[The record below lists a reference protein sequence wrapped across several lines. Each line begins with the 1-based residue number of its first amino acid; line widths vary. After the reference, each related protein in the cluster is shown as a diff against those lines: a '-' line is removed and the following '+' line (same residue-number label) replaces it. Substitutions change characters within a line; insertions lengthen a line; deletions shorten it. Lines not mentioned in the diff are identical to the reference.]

1 VFGGRLA
8 AGLFAAAGLAAVAL
22 GAAPFVSARFR
33 RFYLLMWASSPWTN
47 GPAASAATVA
57 IGVGIVCVGLG
68 ILLNE
73 DTLIYLAFAAMIA
86 GAVIY
91 VANPAWL
98 RPRWTS
104 RPK

>member
-1 VFGGRLA
+1 VLGGRLA
-8 AGLFAAAGLAAVAL
+8 AALFAVAGLAAVAL

-47 GPAASAATVA
+47 GPAASAATAA
-57 IGVGIVCVGLG
+57 IGVGIVCVGLA
-68 ILLNE
+68 ILL
-73 DTLIYLAFAAMIA
+73 DKDALIFVAFATMIA

-98 RPRWTS
+98 KPAWM
-104 RPK
+104 KKG